1 MKRTVLT
8 IAIFA
13 MMFGTACHYEHN
25 YTKRNCKVTEA
36 TETGAMIVDSK
47 GWGWYYE
54 GEGFEVG
61 QTVDLKMHD
70 NFTNADNEDDIIK
83 KVVIK

>member
-1 MKRTVLT
+1 MTKVIT
-8 IAIFA
+8 IIMAIGLFA
-13 MMFGTACHYEHN
+13 GATHYEHN
-25 YTKRNCKVTEA
+25 YTLKDCRVTEA
-36 TETGAMIVDSK
+36 TATGAMIVDSK

-83 KVVIK
+83 KVIIK